1 MDATLES
8 TLGLGSS
15 LAMNETSRQSLRQS
29 LETYLAREALAE
41 RNAVAAWDE
50 LALERTNLAA
60 SEAKRKHEAE
70 QHRRLA
76 ALALRERE
84 ARAAADRAASAGLEA
99 KGAALQTFES
109 TLEASFAKLGAEE
122 TRVASAAE
130 ALRAREDATQRRLG
144 ELAAADAEQKAAADW
159 LKREVSRADADAK
172 ALKLALAEREARVA
186 AREDAAEA
194 AAAEAAAL
202 TNTLDRREA
211 AVADREAAVAG
222 RETDAASLKQEIERQ
237 SEDLARA
244 IAEAAAR
251 ADEHKA
257 LSSDVDARAHSVAAA
272 DVLARERLEALTK
285 RAEAL
290 ALARDEVE
298 RLARA
303 ADGRVAA
310 AEEAERSARVVEER
324 SAAERVRA
332 EAATAEADAMHRRA
346 EEALAKAL
354 REARDKDAAAAAARE
369 KARADAERKRLEA
382 DAEAKQRREAELKA
396 AHTCRVGLEA
406 ALAKSREKLEEERKQ
421 AAIDAEKE
429 RHRLALLTDDADAMR
444 KEMATEFAD
453 REAAL
458 KAREDALLAAEAQ
471 LEASLAARAA
481 NEPPPL
487 PPPSPDKRVSAREKA
502 LEQRLAAA
510 EDALALKAAAEG
522 ARARALA
529 SRHPWL
535 LARPGHGE
543 MDAVAWAKAVGDAL
557 AKSQLAAHEAT
568 RAAHRSVLAVAAP
581 QADSGGEGLWALL
594 PRDVRQTLRDGVALG
609 DASRRTLAD
618 LQGSLVRTFL
628 RRCASPHETPNDD
641 LADLLRVV
649 RGAASREVVRR
660 KALVAALKAARYAG
674 AALQP
679 LLRVAN
685 RSPSEDV
692 QRTLFK
698 LKQNRF
704 DALRLRT
711 PAAKARFAAA
721 SATWAAPEFKRFVHA
736 LAARFNGSASTDAP
750 DLGASSLEK
759 GVFFGFEDAALADSE
774 PPRVELRFDDDG
786 DDGGHA
792 NRCALVF
799 DDPQLLADCFA
810 HLERDRAHG
819 VAAVVNGFL
828 PADEAPSAEHE
839 VAVALDLLR
848 QGILCD
854 VRLRLRALERPQRH
868 LGSLAFL
875 ADASSHEE
883 ILLPL
888 WSDVAHADGWACRV
902 AELDAKPP
910 HSQSLGK
917 PIKMRRDYTHPP
929 NWGHTV

>member
-29 LETYLAREALAE
+29 LETCLAREALAE

-70 QHRRLA
+70 QHRRLE

-84 ARAAADRAASAGLEA
+84 ARAPRTAPRPL
-99 KGAALQTFES
+99 
-109 TLEASFAKLGAEE
+109 
-122 TRVASAAE
+122 
-130 ALRAREDATQRRLG
+130 
-144 ELAAADAEQKAAADW
+144 AEQKAAADW
-159 LKREVSRADADAK
+159 LKREVARADADAK

-202 TNTLDRREA
+202 SDTLDRREA
-211 AVADREAAVAG
+211 AVADRETAVAE
-222 RETDAASLKQEIERQ
+222 READAASLKREIERQ

-244 IAEAAAR
+244 IAEAATR

-257 LSSDVDARAHSVAAA
+257 LSSDVDARAHSAAAA
-272 DVLARERLEALTK
+272 DVLARERLDALTK

-310 AEEAERSARVVEER
+310 AEEAERSARV
-324 SAAERVRA
+324 
-332 EAATAEADAMHRRA
+332 
-346 EEALAKAL
+346 
-354 REARDKDAAAAAARE
+354 ARL
-369 KARADAERKRLEA
+369 DAERERLEA

-406 ALAKSREKLEEERKQ
+406 ALAKSREKLEEERRQ
-421 AAIDAEKE
+421 AAIDAEQE

-471 LEASLAARAA
+471 LEASLAARG
-481 NEPPPL
+481 PTSRRLYRRRRPT
-487 PPPSPDKRVSAREKA
+487 SACPREKA

-535 LARPGHGE
+535 LARPGHGDT
-543 MDAVAWAKAVGDAL
+543 DAVAWAKRGDAL
-557 AKSQLAAHEAT
+557 ASQLAAHEAA
-568 RAAHRSVLAVAAP
+568 RAAHR
-581 QADSGGEGLWALL
+581 E
-594 PRDVRQTLRDGVALG
+594 VRQVLRDGVALG

-649 RGAASREVVRR
+649 RGAASRGRGGGRR
-660 KALVAALKAARYAG
+660 RRGVEGARYAG

-685 RSPSEDV
+685 LSPSEDV

-711 PAAKARFAAA
+711 PAAKARLAAA
-721 SATWAAPEFKRFVHA
+721 LATWAAPEFKRFVHA

-759 GVFFGFEDAALADSE
+759 GVFFGFEDAALADAE

-810 HLERDRAHG
+810 HLERDRAQG
-819 VAAVVNGFL
+819 VVAVVNGFL

-902 AELDAKPP
+902 ADMDAKPP